1 MSDDEVKN
9 QPPYAFVLPKWV
21 RHSNRPISSVDVHPS
36 GEIFATGGWDNYVKI
51 WNFQALLDPANV
63 KNKLI
68 ALLRDHTCSI
78 NCVRFSPDG
87 RYLATCGDDGMVCL
101 WQRIRCF
108 GQPST
113 FGIPDSALKPNKP
126 VQRWSS
132 RAFAGNT
139 GDVSGISWCPNGQR
153 IASCSIDG
161 VVIVWDVKTG
171 MVLSKTRMPIGS
183 LGIAWDPLDRAIV
196 VQSLDSHLVLLDSQG
211 SIMRGKSDVSDFLD
225 SSEQSMTSRIAWT
238 PDGSFLGAPGFKGR
252 HITTFFQRETF
263 NFAFALEGHI
273 GPVTCVAFAPFLLKI
288 GEKSYA
294 SVCATVDKSGVLA
307 IWLLGVDTKPV
318 IVIDAISPS
327 TAYDLAWSNDG
338 KWLFIALESDPV
350 SRTGGLLC
358 LRIIKEWEW
367 PKADPG
373 ELEDVQGRL
382 RGEAAFKMRSAH
394 SARASEILQ
403 SLEVKEKEVDLEVLQ
418 LTTEEVLK
426 RQIETVVDGKRT
438 IQPVLLTA
446 VEKQMISFQCNVPN
460 TKPVRVPYELWRKD
474 LGWKKPAAMS
484 AEPSHIIELDDCFIV
499 ASEMTVF
506 KLSKDTGRRLSTP
519 LIIGSACRHLSVENG
534 VVLAVGTNCYVLDVK
549 TMRCLFT
556 CECPKDFSDFKIVS
570 EGVILGQSRGK
581 VWLYDRTTKAWVG
594 GVISN
599 SPVGASMEDVEKYAQ
614 WDRHES
620 AASQWFD
627 FGMSAMFSAYT
638 GEHQQLQ
645 NFLSEMKSH
654 DERAESKD
662 FISRIE
668 SVIESRWQ
676 T

>member
-1 MSDDEVKN
+1 MSDEDVKDA
-9 QPPYAFVLPKWV
+9 PYAFVLPKWV
-21 RHSNRPISSVDVHPS
+21 RHSNRPISSVDIHPS

-51 WNFQALLDPANV
+51 WNFEALLDPANV

-87 RYLATCGDDGMVCL
+87 RYLASCGDDGMVFL
-101 WQRIRCF
+101 WQRVRCI

-113 FGIPDSALKPNKP
+113 FGIPDSALRPNKP

-132 RAFAGNT
+132 RAFTGNT
-139 GDVSGISWCPNGQR
+139 GDVSGISWCSNSQR

-171 MVLSKTRMPIGS
+171 MLLSKTRMPIGS
-183 LGIAWDPLDRAIV
+183 LGIAWDPLDRFIV

-211 SIMRGKSDVSDFLD
+211 SIMRGKSDMAEFLD
-225 SSEQSMTSRIAWT
+225 SSEQSMTSRIAWS
-238 PDGSFLGAPGFKGR
+238 PDGSFIGAPGYKGK
-252 HITTFFQRETF
+252 HFTTFFQRETF

-273 GPVTCVAFAPFLLKI
+273 APITCVAFPPFLLKM
-288 GEKSYA
+288 GEKNYA
-294 SVCATVDKSGVLA
+294 SLCATVDKSGVLA
-307 IWLLGVDTKPV
+307 IWVLGGETKPV
-318 IVIDAISPS
+318 LVIDNISSS
-327 TAYDLAWSNDG
+327 TAYDLAWSKDG

-350 SRTGGLLC
+350 SRSGGLLC
-358 LRIIKEWEW
+358 LRILKELEW

-382 RGEAAFKMRSAH
+382 LGEATFKMRSAH

-426 RQIETVVDGKRT
+426 RQIETIVDGKRT

-446 VEKQMISFQCNVPN
+446 VEKQMISFQCNVSGV
-460 TKPVRVPYELWRKD
+460 KPVRVPHEMWRKD

-484 AEPSHIIELDDCFIV
+484 AEPSKVVELEDCLIV

-519 LIIGSACRHLSVENG
+519 FVIGGLCRHLSVENG
-534 VVLAVGTNCYVLDVK
+534 VVLAVGKDCFVLDLK
-549 TMRCLFT
+549 TMRCLFS
-556 CECPKDFSDFKIVS
+556 CECPSDFSDFGIVS
-570 EGVILGQSRGK
+570 DSVIIGQSLGK
-581 VWLYDRTTKAWVG
+581 VWMYDRSIQAWVG
-594 GVISN
+594 GVLTN
-599 SPVGASMEDVEKYAQ
+599 SPLSASMADVEKYAE
-614 WDRHES
+614 WNRHES

-627 FGMSAMFSAYT
+627 FGISALFSAYA
-638 GEHQQLQ
+638 GEFDQLQ
-645 NFLSEMKSH
+645 KFLEEMKAH
-654 DERAESKD
+654 DERSESKD
-662 FISRIE
+662 FIARIE
-668 SVIESRWQ
+668 SVIQSRWQ
-676 T
+676 V